1 MSPRKMNAKQD
12 TQTHGGAAYFGAFVY
27 IYADIDGD
35 GVPDLVYFPAAGL
48 SGNLQKIEFPIYK
61 GLRKLS
67 QSDIQM

>member
-35 GVPDLVYFPAAGL
+35 GVPDLVYFPAA
-48 SGNLQKIEFPIYK
+48 
-61 GLRKLS
+61 
-67 QSDIQM
+67 